1 MEQPTIY
8 TASERANYIEQW
20 KTSKLSLP
28 VFSKQCGVPLT
39 SLRYWV
45 YGVYKKAKTNKEKPA
60 GFLPVQVSE
69 EYCPTLEIILDLPRG
84 MRMTLRGAVTPA
96 YLKTLIS

>member
-28 VFSKQCGVPLT
+28 VFSKQCGIPLT

-45 YGVYKKAKTNKEKPA
+45 YGVYKKSKTNKLKPA

-69 EYCPTLEIILDLPRG
+69 EYCPTLEIILDLPKG

-96 YLKTLIS
+96 YLKALIS